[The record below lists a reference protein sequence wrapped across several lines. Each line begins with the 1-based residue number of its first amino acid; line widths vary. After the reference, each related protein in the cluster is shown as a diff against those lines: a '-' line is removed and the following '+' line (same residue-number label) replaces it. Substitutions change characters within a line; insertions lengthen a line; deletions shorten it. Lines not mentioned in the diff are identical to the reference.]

1 MKAVVFTLGCRVNQY
16 ESDVIAA
23 GLKGAGYEVS
33 DKLEYADLY
42 ILNTCAVTREAE
54 RKSRQLITRARRYNP
69 QAKVYVCGCAAEKN
83 RNQFDNLHLDGI
95 YGTGDKFDIFRELDI
110 KENGLY
116 TERKKAYVNVQDG
129 CDNFCTYCVI
139 PYLRGQSRSRKEDD
153 IVRDVLQAEKEG
165 KEVVITGINI
175 AKYGLDTGTNLAA
188 LMRRLK
194 CAEVPLSIGSF
205 YVEGINEEL
214 LAALKDL
221 YCFSP
226 EFHLSLQSGDDE
238 VLRTMGRK
246 YDTDEYYSKV
256 CEIKKYFPDARLTTD
271 IIVGFPSETDESN
284 ENTMKFIEKVGFSDI
299 HIFVFSRREGT
310 KAYDMPPISPEI
322 VEKRRILLTELK
334 KKLNEKGV
342 KND

>member
-1 MKAVVFTLGCRVNQY
+1 MMKAVIFTLGCRVNQY

-69 QAKVYVCGCAAEKN
+69 NAKVYVCGCASEKN
-83 RNQFDNLHLDGI
+83 RTQFEKLDINGI
-95 YGTGDKFDIFRELDI
+95 YGTRDKFNVLKELGVE
-110 KENGLY
+110 ENGLY

-139 PYLRGQSRSRKEDD
+139 PYLRGQSRSRKEGD
-153 IVRDVLQAEKEG
+153 IVRDVLQAEKDG

-175 AKYGLDTGTNLAA
+175 AKYGLDTGTDLAA
-188 LMRRLK
+188 LMRKLK
-194 CAEVPLSIGSF
+194 DVKIPVSIGSF
-205 YVEGINEEL
+205 YVEGINDKL
-214 LAALKDL
+214 LEALKDM
-221 YCFSP
+221 YCFLP
-226 EFHLSLQSGDDE
+226 EFHLSLQSGDDT

-246 YDTDEYYSKV
+246 YNTDEYYAKV
-256 CEIKKYFPDARLTTD
+256 LDIKKYFPDARLTTD

-284 ENTMKFIEKVGFSDI
+284 ENTMNFIEKVGFSDI
-299 HIFVFSRREGT
+299 HIFVFSPREGT
-310 KAYDMPPISPEI
+310 KAYDMPQIPPET
-322 VEKRRILLTELK
+322 VERRRLLLTELK
-334 KKLNEKGV
+334 KKLNSKGA
-342 KND
+342 

>member
-23 GLKGAGYEVS
+23 GLKGADYDVS
-33 DKLEYADLY
+33 DKLEYADIY
-42 ILNTCAVTREAE
+42 ILNTCAVTNEAE

-69 QAKVYVCGCAAEKN
+69 DARVYICGCAAEKN
-83 RNQFDNLHLDGI
+83 RTQFEKLHIDGI
-95 YGTGDKFDIFRELDI
+95 YGTRDKFNILKDLGI

-153 IVRDVLQAEKEG
+153 IVRDVLQAEAEG

-175 AKYGLDTGTNLAA
+175 AKYGLDTGTDLAA
-188 LMRRLK
+188 LMRRIK
-194 CAEVPLSIGSF
+194 DIKVPLSIGSF
-205 YVEGINEEL
+205 YVEGINNEL

-221 YCFSP
+221 YCFLP
-226 EFHLSLQSGDDE
+226 EFHLSLQSGDDA
-238 VLRTMGRK
+238 VLHTMGRK
-246 YDTDEYYSKV
+246 YNTDEYYAKV
-256 CEIKKYFPDARLTTD
+256 SDIKKYFPDARLTTD

-284 ENTMKFIEKVGFSDI
+284 ENTMKFIEEVGFSDI
-299 HIFVFSRREGT
+299 HIFVFSPREGT
-310 KAYDMPPISPEI
+310 KAYDMPRIPPEI
-322 VEKRRILLTELK
+322 VERRRLLLTELK
-334 KKLNEKGV
+334 KKLNKKGA
-342 KND
+342 